1 MKDEAAKSNI
11 NYAQEAFVLPGDYR
25 VSMVIF
31 DTKTGEH
38 SAMQKMLHVNP
49 LRNDP
54 LPAAWKD
61 LPAGGVAAHD
71 GCA

>member
-1 MKDEAAKSNI
+1 M
-11 NYAQEAFVLPGDYR
+11 LPGDYR

-38 SAMQKMLHVNP
+38 SAMQKPLHVNA

-54 LPAAWKD
+54 LPLAWKD
-61 LPAGGVAAHD
+61 LPAVELLHAIDRTGRLVPAGH
-71 GCA
+71 